1 MNLYLCNKCHEHT
14 KKEDMN
20 FDTEYDCD
28 LCNDCTDEIFILERD
43 NVLDTL

>member
-1 MNLYLCNKCHEHT
+1 MYLYLCNKCHEHT

-28 LCNDCTDEIFILERD
+28 LCDDCIPNEEEL
-43 NVLDTL
+43 